1 MQNHKIE
8 HNADEPTNHNEN
20 DQRSRCGKC
29 LATIVQI
36 GCQPGTASSS
46 NKNDEAVGEQNFIE
60 NWNAKEWPENLM
72 AFFGS
77 NAGMDHD
84 IVLFAELYSSV
95 YNTIV
100 AVVSMTCQIK
110 GGLPENQVESS

>member
-1 MQNHKIE
+1 
-8 HNADEPTNHNEN
+8 
-20 DQRSRCGKC
+20 
-29 LATIVQI
+29 
-36 GCQPGTASSS
+36 
-46 NKNDEAVGEQNFIE
+46 
-60 NWNAKEWPENLM
+60 M

-77 NAGMDHD
+77 YAGMDHD

-110 GGLPENQVESS
+110 RGLPENQVESS